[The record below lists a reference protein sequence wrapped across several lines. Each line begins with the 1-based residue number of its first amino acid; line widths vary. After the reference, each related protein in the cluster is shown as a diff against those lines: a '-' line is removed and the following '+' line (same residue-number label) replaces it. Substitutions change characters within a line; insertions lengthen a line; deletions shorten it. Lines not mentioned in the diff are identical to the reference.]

1 MCVYM
6 CMCDVSMHV
15 CMYVSVCELI
25 YFACIFE
32 YECDCI
38 VPFAIVVHVI
48 ISMNSAIIIRIY

>member
-38 VPFAIVVHVI
+38 VPFAIVVH
-48 ISMNSAIIIRIY
+48 MLLSA

>member
-38 VPFAIVVHVI
+38 VPLARLVVHVI
-48 ISMNSAIIIRIY
+48 SSMIVQ